1 VIYLLVTLGALL
13 RVSAAWLP
21 SDYPTTV
28 AVAGL
33 LWAGAFLLYALAYG
47 PALFL
52 RRIDQLP

>member
-1 VIYLLVTLGALL
+1 
-13 RVSAAWLP
+13 VSAAWLP